1 MLSSTLLE
9 ALRDSVP
16 PFWSDA
22 RAIPREPSPDP
33 SRGALRMRIARP
45 AYTIITQAGF
55 KEIFIDTV
63 SCRSSSC
70 LS

>member
-45 AYTIITQAGF
+45 AYTITTQAGVQRNIHRYSF
-55 KEIFIDTV
+55 MPFI
-63 SCRSSSC
+63 
-70 LS
+70 

>member
-45 AYTIITQAGF
+45 AYTIITQAGVQRNIHRYSF
-55 KEIFIDTV
+55 MPFI
-63 SCRSSSC
+63 
-70 LS
+70 